1 MITEKK
7 SSRFVQ
13 RFEALESSRAADTE
27 RIVAQTV
34 ERTTTSLQLQRDN
47 QISEAAAQPQQQQQQ
62 QQQLKLERLLEAS
75 RAAHEAEMQEL
86 KDEMGEL
93 KAMLRQLVPAAPAPG
108 L

>member
-62 QQQLKLERLLEAS
+62 QLKLERLLEAS

>member
-47 QISEAAAQPQQQQQQ
+47 QISEAAAQPQQPPQ

>member
-47 QISEAAAQPQQQQQQ
+47 QISEAAAQPPPPQ